1 MTPHTAGLSPTP
13 ACADPF
19 VHHMDEQP
27 PIGGRDAAKLA
38 SADLE
43 PPTSLLGRL
52 NSEQRDSFLQV
63 LRAAGASPRSLI
75 RFPRS
80 GLGPRRHNPVGRY
93 LDRVHRCL
101 STSPTDFGSCSL
113 LPFEISV
120 PRDSSPL
127 TSRPYRVNPLVAKQ
141 MDTILDEDLAAG
153 LMQHSTSPYANPVVI
168 IRKISGGFG
177 SLSTAKS

>member
-1 MTPHTAGLSPTP
+1 
-13 ACADPF
+13 
-19 VHHMDEQP
+19 MDEQP

-120 PRDSSPL
+120 SPDSPTV
-127 TSRPYRVNPLVAKQ
+127 TSHPYPENPFVANQ
-141 MDTILDEDLAAG
+141 MDTILDEYLAAG
-153 LMQHSTSPYANPVVI
+153 LIQHFTLPYASPVVI
-168 IRKISGGFG
+168 IPKKSGGIR
-177 SLSTAKS
+177 LNTVHTVLY

>member
-1 MTPHTAGLSPTP
+1 ML
-13 ACADPF
+13 
-19 VHHMDEQP
+19 
-27 PIGGRDAAKLA
+27 I
-38 SADLE
+38 
-43 PPTSLLGRL
+43 RL
-52 NSEQRDSFLQV
+52 NADQHHSFSQV
-63 LRAAGASPRSLI
+63 WHKLPTHLREISCDFHDPGWDPDVITQLGDALI
-75 RFPRS
+75 EFAD
-80 GLGPRRHNPVGRY
+80 VFFT
-93 LDRVHRCL
+93 
-101 STSPTDFGSCSL
+101 STTDFKIGSYSL